1 MSRPRPLLCLAA
13 LALLLASVACTT
25 QRIAP
30 PPATRAPSGVPIGTV
45 DFSVFESA
53 YNLLLNRAVERPAP
67 AALLD
72 AAWDGLLAEAK
83 QEGGNTAGVSQPVF
97 SRDRNAS
104 LQAFEDAAGK
114 LTVRRGSRV
123 DVVKLNY
130 AAAAAM
136 ADSLDDSH
144 TTFLP
149 PDLFAIQNKRE
160 AGNLGTTT
168 GIRMERTT
176 ERPPLVLEVV
186 PGSAADRAGL
196 RAGDSILAIDGRKIG
211 SFTPREASRALDG
224 PDGSTLTL
232 DVRRPGR
239 ADRHVTI
246 TRQTMALDLVRSAQ
260 LPGNVGYIRIR
271 EFPSTVPIQL
281 QVKQAL
287 GDFDDAHTNG
297 VIVDL
302 RGNPGGSLDDLREVL
317 SLFVSQSPLSYLLAP
332 GSSRTMPIPRTTDRF
347 TFDQKLVVLVD
358 GGSASS
364 SEVFASAVQQYH
376 DGLVVGARTCGCLM
390 AAQFF
395 PLADRKA
402 GLEIAVQGVLSP
414 VSRQTVEKI
423 GVMPDR
429 EVEPDA
435 RALAD
440 GRDPQLEAALQ
451 ALGVDAAVA
460 RNANKTLL
468 QAGP

>member
-1 MSRPRPLLCLAA
+1 LAG
-13 LALLLASVACTT
+13 VACTT
-25 QRIAP
+25 QRI
-30 PPATRAPSGVPIGTV
+30 PPAPLATRTPTGEPVGAI

-67 AALLD
+67 PALLD

-83 QEGGNTAGVSQPVF
+83 QEGVNTAGVPRPAF
-97 SRDRNAS
+97 ARDRNAG
-104 LQAFEDAAGK
+104 LQSFEDAFSR
-114 LTVRRGSRV
+114 LTARHGASI
-123 DVVKLNY
+123 DAVKLNY

-136 ADSLDDSH
+136 ADSLGDSH

-168 GIRMERTT
+168 GIRMERVTD
-176 ERPPLVLEVV
+176 RPPLVLEVV

-196 RAGDSILAIDGRKIG
+196 QAGDSVLAIDGRKIG

-239 ADRHVTI
+239 ADRRITI
-246 TRQTMALDLVRSAQ
+246 TRQTMALDLVRSTQ
-260 LPGNVGYIRIR
+260 LPGNIGYIRIR
-271 EFPSTVPIQL
+271 EFPATVPFQL

-287 GDFDDAHTNG
+287 GDFDDTHTNG

-317 SLFVSQSPLSYLLAP
+317 SLFVSQSPLSYLVGA
-332 GSSRTMPIPRTTDRF
+332 GSSRTMPIARASGRF

-364 SEVFASAVQQYH
+364 SEMFAAAVQQYH
-376 DGLVVGARTCGCLM
+376 DGLIVGAKTCGCLM

-402 GLEIAVQGVLSP
+402 GLEVAVEGVLSP
-414 VSRQTVEKI
+414 VSQQTVEKV
-423 GVMPDR
+423 GVTPDR

-435 RALAD
+435 RALAE

-451 ALGVDAAVA
+451 ALGVDAALA

>member
-1 MSRPRPLLCLAA
+1 M
-13 LALLLASVACTT
+13 ALLLAGVACTT
-25 QRIAP
+25 QRIPPA
-30 PPATRAPSGVPIGTV
+30 PPATRTPTGEPVGTL

-53 YNLLLNRAVERPAP
+53 YNLLLNRAVERPTP
-67 AALLD
+67 AALLN

-83 QEGGNTAGVSQPVF
+83 QEGVNTAGVSLPALDG
-97 SRDRNAS
+97 DRGATLHN
-104 LQAFEDAAGK
+104 LEDAFGR
-114 LTVRRGSRV
+114 LTVRHGAHV
-123 DVVKLNY
+123 DAVKLND

-149 PDLFAIQNKRE
+149 PDLFAIQNRRE

-168 GIRMERTT
+168 GIRLERVTD
-176 ERPPLVLEVV
+176 RPPLVLEVV
-186 PGSAADRAGL
+186 PGSAAERAGL
-196 RAGDSILAIDGRKIG
+196 QAGDSVLAIDGRKIG

-224 PDGSTLTL
+224 PDGSTLML

-239 ADRHVTI
+239 ADRRLTI
-246 TRQTMALDLVRSAQ
+246 TRQTMALDLVRSKQ

-271 EFPSTVPIQL
+271 EFPASVPIQL

-287 GDFDDAHTNG
+287 GDFDDAQTDG

-302 RGNPGGSLDDLREVL
+302 RGNPGGSLGDLQEVL
-317 SLFVSQSPLSYLLAP
+317 SLFVSQSPLAYLVNP
-332 GSSRTMPIPRTTDRF
+332 GGNRPMPIPRANGRF
-347 TFDQKLVVLVD
+347 TFDQKLAVLVD

-364 SEVFASAVQQYH
+364 SEMFAAAVQQYH
-376 DGLVVGARTCGCLM
+376 DGLIVGAKTCGCLM

-395 PLADRKA
+395 PLADQKS
-402 GLEIAVQGVLSP
+402 GMEVAVQGVLAP
-414 VSRQTVEKI
+414 VSREPVEKVGI
-423 GVMPDR
+423 TPDR

-460 RNANKTLL
+460 RNANKMLL